1 MSSSKGRLEQ
11 FPDAVAVVGVIHP
24 ERLRVEEDVQASLE
38 AETGL
43 RWRIHGSR
51 GGATPDSPERSGSVE
66 DLADQLR
73 ALPLEMEGAD
83 LVAAAAEIVRYA
95 VEKAVA
101 PIRQRQRISE
111 RIAGII
117 AETDKESDRLA
128 ALQIGCLVLFNALAF
143 QDRLADVNPAVLT
156 VRESWREGLPGIRR
170 DWQAICDDEVKP
182 HRRNTMK
189 VGFIGLGTMGAS
201 MAYNCLQGGNE
212 MVVHDIRR
220 EAATRHLEAGAD
232 WADSPREVAE
242 ASEIVFTSLPGP
254 TEVEAVGLG
263 EDGILEG
270 MSEGKVYFDL
280 STSTPT
286 LIRHIHEE
294 AAARG
299 IHVLDAPVSGGPRGA
314 ASRNLA
320 IWVGG
325 DQEVFDRCK
334 PVLDSIGDKAYYVG
348 PIGCGAI
355 AKLVHNCTGYIVQA
369 ALAEVFTMGVKAGVE
384 PLALWQAVRKGA
396 QGRRGTFE
404 GLAEHLLPGKFD
416 PPDFALRLARKDVD
430 LAVGVG
436 REYDVP
442 MRLAQLTLQEM
453 TEALNRGWGHRDS
466 RVAMLLQ
473 EERAGVEVR
482 VDEALLQAVL
492 EEERSAGA

>member
-1 MSSSKGRLEQ
+1 
-11 FPDAVAVVGVIHP
+11 
-24 ERLRVEEDVQASLE
+24 
-38 AETGL
+38 
-43 RWRIHGSR
+43 
-51 GGATPDSPERSGSVE
+51 
-66 DLADQLR
+66 
-73 ALPLEMEGAD
+73 
-83 LVAAAAEIVRYA
+83 
-95 VEKAVA
+95 
-101 PIRQRQRISE
+101 
-111 RIAGII
+111 
-117 AETDKESDRLA
+117 
-128 ALQIGCLVLFNALAF
+128 
-143 QDRLADVNPAVLT
+143 
-156 VRESWREGLPGIRR
+156 
-170 DWQAICDDEVKP
+170 
-182 HRRNTMK
+182 MK

-220 EAATRHLEAGAD
+220 EAATQHLEAGAA
-232 WADSPREVAE
+232 WADSPRAVAE

-254 TEVEAVGLG
+254 VEVEAVGLG

-286 LIRHIHEE
+286 LIRRIHEQ

-299 IHVLDAPVSGGPRGA
+299 VHVLDAPVSGGPRGA

-325 DQEVFDRCK
+325 DKEVFDRCK
-334 PVLDSIGDKAYYVG
+334 RVLDSIGDKAYYVG

-404 GLAEHLLPGKFD
+404 GLAEHLLPGNFD

-430 LAVGVG
+430 LALGVG

-453 TEALNRGWGHRDS
+453 TEAVNRGWGHRDS

-482 VDEALLQAVL
+482 VDEALLNAAL
-492 EEERSAGA
+492 EEERG

>member
-1 MSSSKGRLEQ
+1 
-11 FPDAVAVVGVIHP
+11 
-24 ERLRVEEDVQASLE
+24 
-38 AETGL
+38 
-43 RWRIHGSR
+43 
-51 GGATPDSPERSGSVE
+51 
-66 DLADQLR
+66 
-73 ALPLEMEGAD
+73 
-83 LVAAAAEIVRYA
+83 
-95 VEKAVA
+95 
-101 PIRQRQRISE
+101 
-111 RIAGII
+111 
-117 AETDKESDRLA
+117 
-128 ALQIGCLVLFNALAF
+128 
-143 QDRLADVNPAVLT
+143 
-156 VRESWREGLPGIRR
+156 
-170 DWQAICDDEVKP
+170 
-182 HRRNTMK
+182 MK

-220 EAATRHLEAGAD
+220 ESATQHLEAGAV

-242 ASEIVFTSLPGP
+242 SSEIVFTSLPGP

-286 LIRHIHEE
+286 LIRRIHEQ

-299 IHVLDAPVSGGPRGA
+299 IQVLDAPVSGGPRGA

-325 DQEVFDRCK
+325 DKEVFDRCK

-453 TEALNRGWGHRDS
+453 TEALNRGWGHLDS

-473 EERAGVEVR
+473 EERSGVEVR
-482 VDEALLQAVL
+482 VEEALLNAVL
-492 EEERSAGA
+492 EEERQAGAG